1 MRGRGLGSGQ
11 TGKVTLKEVVG
22 GGTDVVEQTEELKC
36 ESMRI
41 KRIKGRSEVTR
52 TDRMGLDPFPE
63 VANSLECV
71 CASDVTTI
79 HESV

>member
-52 TDRMGLDPFPE
+52 TER
-63 VANSLECV
+63 A
-71 CASDVTTI
+71 
-79 HESV
+79 